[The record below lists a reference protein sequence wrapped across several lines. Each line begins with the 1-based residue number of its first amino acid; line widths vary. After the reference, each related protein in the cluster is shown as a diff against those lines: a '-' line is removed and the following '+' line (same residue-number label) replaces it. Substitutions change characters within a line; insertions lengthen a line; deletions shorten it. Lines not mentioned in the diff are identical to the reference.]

1 MSTVTQDDILK
12 ALATVKTPTGKDL
25 VAQGWV
31 DNISVQPGDG
41 SGEGSGDGAAAVIL
55 TIAVPLELGD
65 KLEPLRRQAED
76 VTRALPGV
84 GRVAAVLTA
93 QRPEPPPLNAKPR
106 GPTKIDLPTIKHVIA
121 IASGKGGVGKSTT
134 TANLALALASM
145 GLRVGVYDADI
156 HGPSMPRM
164 LGVRDGKPQSAGG
177 DRAYPVIGHGLKI
190 MSIGFMVAEDDPVIW
205 RGPMVMGALEKLL
218 RDVDWG
224 DLDILLIDMP
234 PGTGDAQLTISQ
246 KVPLSGVVIVS
257 TPQDIAL
264 LDARKG
270 LNMFRK
276 VDVPILGVIENM
288 SYHVCAN
295 CGHREEV
302 FSHGGAQR
310 TAEELA
316 AEFLGELPLD
326 IRIRATADGGAPVT
340 VSDPNGPHAQAY
352 KAIAKRIWEKLEH
365 SEEGEDENPMTRL
378 PRKPR

>member
-1 MSTVTQDDILK
+1 MSDVTKDDILK

-25 VAQGWV
+25 VSQGWV
-31 DNISVQPGDG
+31 DGVSIQH
-41 SGEGSGDGAAAVIL
+41 GEGGEAVIL
-55 TIAVPLELGD
+55 TIAVPPELGD

-76 VTRALPGV
+76 AARALPGV
-84 GRVAAVLTA
+84 GRVTAVLTA
-93 QRPEPPPLNAKPR
+93 QRPEPPPLNSKPK
-106 GPTKIDLPTIKHVIA
+106 GPAKIDLPTIKHVIA
-121 IASGKGGVGKSTT
+121 VASGKGGVGKSTT
-134 TANLALALASM
+134 TANLALAMASQ
-145 GLRVGVYDADI
+145 GLKVGVYDADI

-164 LGVRDGKPQSAGG
+164 LGVKDEKPQSAGG
-177 DRAYPVIGHGLKI
+177 EQAYPVTGHGLAI

-218 RDVDWG
+218 RDVVWG

-276 VDVPILGVIENM
+276 VDVPILGLIENM
-288 SYHVCAN
+288 SYHVCSN
-295 CGHREEV
+295 CGHREDV
-302 FSHGGAQR
+302 FSHGGAKR
-310 TAEELA
+310 TADELG

-326 IRIRATADGGAPVT
+326 IKIRATADIGAPVT
-340 VSDPNGPHAQAY
+340 VSDPDGPHALAY
-352 KAIAKRIWEKLEH
+352 KAIAKRIWDKLQ
-365 SEEGEDENPMTRL
+365 G
-378 PRKPR
+378 